1 MPRSGLIAAPLALGI
16 VFAAISTAVS
26 QSNVSGLSP
35 KRLERV
41 TAVLDKYINAGEL
54 AGVVSLIYRHGE
66 VAHVS
71 ARGVQDTDTKTPM
84 ARDTIFGLASMTK
97 PVTAVAAMMLVE
109 EGKIRLDEPVD
120 RWLPEL
126 GSPKGAQRSKWTT

>member
-1 MPRSGLIAAPLALGI
+1 MPRFSLTAVTLALGI
-16 VFAAISTAVS
+16 VLAATGTTVS
-26 QSNVSGLSP
+26 QSHVSGLSP

-41 TAVLDKYINAGEL
+41 TAVLDKYIDAGEL